1 MERIVVDVQTGEQTV
16 VQLTPEE
23 EAEILAQAAAQPPQG
38 PTREELEAQIAA
50 LQAQLAA
57 LP

>member
-1 MERIVVDVQTGEQTV
+1 MERIVVDVQTGEQAI
-16 VQLTPEE
+16 VQISPEE
-23 EAEILAQAAAQPPQG
+23 EAEILARAAALPPQG

-57 LP
+57 MP